1 MLCALHI
8 INKLFLKEITFSQ
21 VPVTI
26 SLFTYSIKNCVFI
39 FYIKSNFMRYKKQ
52 LLIIVCLASFIFFIQ
67 CSRSFEKP
75 GNNISAAGNESNS
88 SDNKSLRAHGKEIFR
103 YETFGDEDF
112 WSGLLHLDKAIEGTG
127 NGGFGSGVSPNTALA
142 VGLKVDVDALPPDV
156 REGIKSGAID
166 LDDPATTLTL
176 LKLNSVVGIKGNFD
190 DGGTLQSIGI
200 TCASCHSTVD
210 NSFAPGIGKRLDGWP
225 NRDLNVGAII
235 SLTDNA
241 QPIADLLHVDEPTLR
256 KVLGLWGPGKFA
268 AILFMDGKAFRPDG
282 KIAANLI
289 PAAFGLKDIHRTTYT
304 GWGDI
309 SYWNA
314 FVANL
319 EMHGKG
325 RFFDPRLNNPDKY
338 PIAVENS
345 FYRVINTP
353 DLITPKLLALRV
365 YQHSIDAPKPPAG
378 SFNKVAALRGKVIF
392 LTKAKCASCH
402 ALPLYADNVLHSA
415 KEIGID
421 DFEAMRSPTGKYRTT
436 PLGGLFAREKGGF
449 YHDGRFATLLD
460 VVNHY
465 NNYNKLNLT
474 NAQKDDLVEFLK
486 SL

>member
-1 MLCALHI
+1 
-8 INKLFLKEITFSQ
+8 
-21 VPVTI
+21 
-26 SLFTYSIKNCVFI
+26 
-39 FYIKSNFMRYKKQ
+39 MRYKKQ